1 MTTNLEM
8 SGFTNNSEEELGGK
22 WGMVID
28 QDICTGCQACVAAC
42 AMENNVPFVG
52 EEDVAYGRGMHWIRV
67 ERLWEGLEGD
77 YRDVKMTDYQPTMCQ
92 QCHNAPCEPVCPVY
106 ASVHSMSEDL
116 NLQVYNR
123 CVGTRYCANNCPYQV
138 RTFNWRDYTDYREGN
153 ASHTI
158 NTANN
163 DPSWSV
169 LQNQLNPDV
178 TVRRRGVMEK
188 CTFCIQRIHKAE
200 DKAKSEGREIE
211 DGEFT
216 TACAQACPANAIT
229 FGRLDD
235 PETMVNKA
243 AETSRGRHL
252 LEEMGTLPRV
262 TYLAGGA

>member
-1 MTTNLEM
+1 MTTDLELPV
-8 SGFTNNSEEELGGK
+8 FTNQSEQELGGR

-28 QDICTGCQACVAAC
+28 QDLCTGCQACVAAC
-42 AMENNVPFVG
+42 SMENNVPIVG
-52 EEDVAYGRGMHWIRV
+52 EDDASYGRGMHWIRI
-67 ERLWEGLEGD
+67 ERLWEKTDFPE
-77 YRDVKMTDYQPTMCQ
+77 VKMTSFQPMLCQ

-106 ASVHSMSEDL
+106 ASVHSMSEDI

-123 CVGTRYCANNCPYQV
+123 CVGTRYCGNNCPYQV
-138 RTFNWRDYTDYREGN
+138 RAFNWRDYTDARIHPELVN
-153 ASHTI
+153 
-158 NTANN
+158 
-163 DPSWSV
+163 

-200 DKAKSEGREIE
+200 DTAKSQGRDVR

-235 PETMVNKA
+235 PESKVNQLA
-243 AETSRGRHL
+243 AAHPSRADQVHAEL
-252 LEEMGTLPRV
+252 GTLPRI
-262 TYLAGGA
+262 TYLAGGV